1 LFACLL
7 NDWNLHG
14 SLDLRQVCGGNTFER
29 GLVTLRGEQR
39 AISVLQCADCGVVV
53 GVFDGHLALE
63 HLEAQV
69 TAINA
74 GLVRIAKALS
84 EE

>member
-1 LFACLL
+1 MAASIC
-7 NDWNLHG
+7 
-14 SLDLRQVCGGNTFER
+14 VKCGGNNFER
-29 GLVTLRGEQR
+29 ALVTPLGEQR
-39 AISVLQCADCGVVV
+39 AISVLQCTDCGLVI

-84 EE
+84 EM